1 MILFSL
7 HTLVTKE
14 VFPENLVTSHK
25 SLGFQSR
32 IQNMLW
38 AAEDGAPEQSFSFS
52 FLGGHSYAIKVRRG
66 TKLHGDGDLNCLI
79 WTRKKE
85 WTGKKLR
92 CWRTEGIK
100 GSKENYCLMGTEFL
114 FEWWK
119 PSKNKYN
126 RDFSGGPVI
135 KTLCFHCRGDGFNPW
150 SGN

>member
-1 MILFSL
+1 MLPAAGGTGWILSQGNKILNGLWCKPKKKKNYYRYTCPFRGIYNIIHLSKIYLSMILFSL

-66 TKLHGDGDLNCLI
+66 TKLDGDGDLNCLI

-85 WTGKKLR
+85 WTGKNWGAGEQR
-92 CWRTEGIK
+92 
-100 GSKENYCLMGTEFL
+100 
-114 FEWWK
+114 
-119 PSKNKYN
+119 
-126 RDFSGGPVI
+126 V
-135 KTLCFHCRGDGFNPW
+135 
-150 SGN
+150 